1 VKARRISVYAP
12 MGTLDHQTGIL
23 NAVRCFAAA
32 GYEVDVYTVRN
43 RRYTPTQF
51 RDAGVR
57 LHWMPV
63 SFDAEPEPRWTVT
76 LLFALWVMALAL
88 FRPPRLVFAGGIRGL
103 FAAWAVSF
111 LPTSRWRRTAY
122 VNYQT
127 ELYIGEKLNTRAAR
141 LFKAVERRAA
151 RKALI
156 TIEHDAQ
163 RCELLAADLGV
174 PMARI
179 VVVPNAPV
187 GPAHAL
193 SSTFLHQRLGLPES
207 TPLLLCPGTL
217 SDAFQS
223 RQVVSAAQGL
233 PPEWRCVL
241 HSAQPRSA
249 DERYIRELQS
259 LNTHARVVLS
269 LAPIPY
275 SEIDTLMGSARAGIV
290 LYASGLGQNTA
301 TVGLASGKLSHFL
314 KIGVPVIVSPLPGL
328 ADFVLEH
335 GVGQVLEHP
344 EQLPD
349 LLARI
354 EADAAGYRARALKCF
369 DEQLSY
375 ERHFSAV
382 LAHTDPLAAR

>member
-1 VKARRISVYAP
+1 MNARRISVYAP

-23 NAVRCFAAA
+23 NAVHCFAAA
-32 GYEVDVYTVRN
+32 GYAVDVYTVRN
-43 RRYTPTQF
+43 RRYAPTRFAEAQ
-51 RDAGVR
+51 VQ

-76 LLFALWVMALAL
+76 LLFTLWVMVLAL

-103 FAAWAVSF
+103 FAAWAVSL
-111 LPTSRWRRTAY
+111 LPLSIWRHMAY

-127 ELYIGEKLNTRAAR
+127 ELYIGAKLDTRAAR

-151 RKALI
+151 GKALL

-163 RCELLAADLGV
+163 RVELLAADLGL
-174 PMARI
+174 PLARI

-187 GPAHAL
+187 GPARAL
-193 SSTFLHQRLGLPES
+193 NSTFLHQRLGLPQ
-207 TPLLLCPGTL
+207 TTLLLLCPGTL

-223 RQVVSAAQGL
+223 RQVVRAAQSL

-249 DERYIRELQS
+249 DEPYIRELQS

-275 SEIDTLMGSARAGIV
+275 SEIDALMGSARAGIV
-290 LYASGLGQNTA
+290 LYASELGQNTA

-328 ADFVLEH
+328 ADFVLKH
-335 GVGQVLEHP
+335 GVGQVLERP
-344 EQLPD
+344 EQLPQ
-349 LLARI
+349 LLTRI

-369 DEQLSY
+369 DEQLAY

-382 LAHTDPLAAR
+382 LVQTDPLVAR